1 MGLKKYIAKKL
12 QNAIGIN
19 ELKAEIDALHQRVEK
34 KTDALACQTEKIE
47 KKQAETT
54 AKMQNFSGQTQD
66 FSNQLQDFSS
76 QVQDCN
82 GQVRAF
88 SNQVQTLQ
96 TSSSQK
102 FDRVNTDNHNIIGKL
117 SNTEKA
123 YGELKRD
130 VARLQQ
136 SSSPLYKCT
145 QANFMQHLDYHIVHH
160 CNLNCKCCSTFSPI
174 ASEKYA
180 STEVFA
186 SDLKLLHDV
195 VGDAVLQIH
204 ILGGEPLLHPD
215 IEHFL
220 PIARQ
225 TFPKARIDITTNGL
239 LIKKM
244 PPSFWDAMRENDIA
258 VKYTRYPINLDYD
271 EMTAYVKAQG
281 VHAFSAG
288 GQIAEFRKIPLN
300 SDGTEN
306 ARKSYFN
313 CPYTDCPTLREGKLF
328 RCPACAFSD
337 VLNQKL
343 AEEGSQNPPFQLT
356 ALDFIDLSTATRA
369 EAFDFLSKAIPFCS
383 YCKFNKAENIPWAL
397 SDHLLSEWIES

>member
-54 AKMQNFSGQTQD
+54 AKMQDFSGQTQA

-130 VARLQQ
+130 VARAAAHYISVRRPTLC
-136 SSSPLYKCT
+136 SIWIIILCTIVISIVNAAAPFPRSPAKSMRAQKC
-145 QANFMQHLDYHIVHH
+145 LLRI
-160 CNLNCKCCSTFSPI
+160 LNCST
-174 ASEKYA
+174 
-180 STEVFA
+180 
-186 SDLKLLHDV
+186 
-195 VGDAVLQIH
+195 
-204 ILGGEPLLHPD
+204 
-215 IEHFL
+215 
-220 PIARQ
+220 
-225 TFPKARIDITTNGL
+225 
-239 LIKKM
+239 
-244 PPSFWDAMRENDIA
+244 
-258 VKYTRYPINLDYD
+258 
-271 EMTAYVKAQG
+271 
-281 VHAFSAG
+281 
-288 GQIAEFRKIPLN
+288 
-300 SDGTEN
+300 
-306 ARKSYFN
+306 
-313 CPYTDCPTLREGKLF
+313 TL
-328 RCPACAFSD
+328 S
-337 VLNQKL
+337 
-343 AEEGSQNPPFQLT
+343 
-356 ALDFIDLSTATRA
+356 ATR
-369 EAFDFLSKAIPFCS
+369 F
-383 YCKFNKAENIPWAL
+383 CKFT
-397 SDHLLSEWIES
+397 S